1 MDLGG
6 DDVTTKTV
14 APNAN
19 LNQSNDKPPVG
30 NEATRNSTTKNGIT
44 IMITT
49 TIESIGNEV
58 TTIPSPVEVNSVIV
72 GETATVSGSETTT
85 TAGGINTVGSEITA
99 TANENSNCI

>member
-6 DDVTTKTV
+6 DDVMTKTV

-44 IMITT
+44 IMVT

-58 TTIPSPVEVNSVIV
+58 TTIPSPVEANSVMV
-72 GETATVSGSETTT
+72 GETAIVYGSETATT
-85 TAGGINTVGSEITA
+85 TGGINTAGSESTA